1 MKYKRVLIKLSGE
14 ALMGENKSSKVL
26 DKDVLFEI
34 ANQIKVLSDEGVEI
48 GIVIGGGNI
57 FRGKYN
63 EELSIKRAPA
73 DYMGM
78 VATIF
83 NSLAFKAVL
92 DSIGVEN
99 VVMSAINI
107 NQVCEPYYYL
117 KALSHLNKKKVVIF
131 AGGTGNPYFSTDT
144 ATALR
149 ASEIGADI
157 ILMAKNGV
165 DGVYNKDPRKYN
177 DAVKYDSITYDE
189 ILFNKLE
196 VVDLNAITLCQSN
209 KINLIIFNMD
219 EKNAIIDVVKGKKI
233 GTFVGEEKEN
243 G

>member
-1 MKYKRVLIKLSGE
+1 MKYKSVLIKLSGE

-26 DKDVLFEI
+26 DRDVLFEI

-92 DSIGVEN
+92 DAIGVEN

-107 NQVCEPYYYL
+107 NQVCEPYYHL
-117 KALSHLNKKKVVIF
+117 KALKHLDDKKVVIF

-149 ASEIGADI
+149 ASEINADI

-165 DGVYNKDPRKYN
+165 DGVYSDDPRVNPNAKKYN
-177 DAVKYDSITYDE
+177 NITYDD
-189 ILFNKLE
+189 IIIKGLKVMDTASCALCKQNSIPI
-196 VVDLNAITLCQSN
+196 VVFDFAAKGSIN
-209 KINLIIFNMD
+209 KIL
-219 EKNAIIDVVKGKKI
+219 KGENI
-233 GTFVGEEKEN
+233 GTYVG

>member
-1 MKYKRVLIKLSGE
+1 MKYKRVLVKLSGE
-14 ALMGENKSSKVL
+14 AMMGQNKSSKVL
-26 DKDVLFEI
+26 DKDVMFEI
-34 ANQIKVLSDEGVEI
+34 GKQIKELKDSGVEV

-57 FRGKYN
+57 FRGKYC

-92 DSIGVEN
+92 DSLEVEN

-107 NQVCEPYYYL
+107 NQVCEPYYHL
-117 KALSHLNKKKVVIF
+117 KALSHLQKKKVVIF

-144 ATALR
+144 AAALR
-149 ASEIGADI
+149 ASEIGADV

-165 DGVYNKDPRKYN
+165 DGVYNKDPRKYS
-177 DAVKYDSITYDE
+177 DATMFDKITFDE
-189 ILFNKLE
+189 VLQKKLE
-196 VVDLNAITLCQSN
+196 VVDLNAINLCQSN

-219 EKNAIIDVVKGKKI
+219 KKNAIIDVVKGKKI
-233 GTFVGEEKEN
+233 GTFVGEE
-243 G
+243 

>member
-1 MKYKRVLIKLSGE
+1 MKYNRVLIKLSGE
-14 ALMGENKSSKVL
+14 AMMGQNKSSKVL
-26 DKDVLFEI
+26 DKDVMFEI
-34 ANQIKVLSDEGVEI
+34 GKQIKELKDLGAEI

-57 FRGKYN
+57 FRGKYC

-92 DSIGVEN
+92 DALNVEN
-99 VVMSAINI
+99 IVMSAINI
-107 NQVCEPYYYL
+107 NQVCEPYYHL
-117 KALSHLNKKKVVIF
+117 KALSHLQKKKVVIF

-144 ATALR
+144 AAALR
-149 ASEIGADI
+149 ASEIGADV

-165 DGVYNKDPRKYN
+165 DGVYNKDPRKYS
-177 DAVKYDSITYDE
+177 DATMYDKISFDE
-189 ILFNKLE
+189 VLQKKLE
-196 VVDLNAITLCQSN
+196 VVDLNAINLCQSN

-219 EKNAIIDVVKGKKI
+219 KKNAIIDVVKGKKI
-233 GTFVGEEKEN
+233 GTFVGEE
-243 G
+243 

>member
-1 MKYKRVLIKLSGE
+1 
-14 ALMGENKSSKVL
+14 
-26 DKDVLFEI
+26 
-34 ANQIKVLSDEGVEI
+34 
-48 GIVIGGGNI
+48 
-57 FRGKYN
+57 
-63 EELSIKRAPA
+63 
-73 DYMGM
+73 MGM

-92 DSIGVEN
+92 DSINVEN

-117 KALSHLNKKKVVIF
+117 KALKHLNDKKVVIF
-131 AGGTGNPYFSTDT
+131 AGGIGNPYFSTDT
-144 ATALR
+144 AAALR
-149 ASEIGADI
+149 ASEINADV

-165 DGVYNKDPRKYN
+165 DGVYDKDPKKYS
-177 DAVKYDSITYDE
+177 DAKMYDSITYDE
-189 ILFNKLE
+189 ILLKKLE
-196 VVDLNAITLCQSN
+196 VADLNAITLCQNN

-233 GTFVGEEKEN
+233 GTFVGEENKN

>member
-1 MKYKRVLIKLSGE
+1 MNYKRVLIKLSGE
-14 ALMGENKSSKVL
+14 AMMGKEKTNKVL
-26 DKDVLFEI
+26 NKDTMYEI
-34 ANQIKVLSDEGVEI
+34 ANQIKTLVENDVEI

-57 FRGKYN
+57 FRGKYS
-63 EELSIKRAPA
+63 EELSIQRAPA

-92 DSIGVEN
+92 DSINVEN

-117 KALSHLNKKKVVIF
+117 KALKHLNDKKVVIF
-131 AGGTGNPYFSTDT
+131 AGGIGNPYFSTDT
-144 ATALR
+144 AAALR
-149 ASEIGADI
+149 ASEINADV

-165 DGVYNKDPRKYN
+165 DGVYDKDPKKYS
-177 DAVKYDSITYDE
+177 DAKMYDSITYDE
-189 ILFNKLE
+189 ILLKKLE
-196 VVDLNAITLCQSN
+196 VADLNAITLCQNN

-233 GTFVGEEKEN
+233 GTFVGEENKN

>member
-1 MKYKRVLIKLSGE
+1 MKYKRVLVKLSGE
-14 ALMGENKSSKVL
+14 AMMGQNKSSKVL
-26 DKDVLFEI
+26 DKDVMFEI
-34 ANQIKVLSDEGVEI
+34 GKQIKELKDSGVEV

-57 FRGKYN
+57 FRGKYC

-92 DSIGVEN
+92 DSLEVEN
-99 VVMSAINI
+99 VVMSSINI
-107 NQVCEPYYYL
+107 NQVCEPYYHL
-117 KALSHLNKKKVVIF
+117 KALSHLQKKKVVIF

-144 ATALR
+144 AAALR
-149 ASEIGADI
+149 ASEIGADV

-165 DGVYNKDPRKYN
+165 DGVYNKDPRKYS
-177 DAVKYDSITYDE
+177 DATMFDKITFDE
-189 ILFNKLE
+189 VLQKKLE
-196 VVDLNAITLCQSN
+196 VVDLNAINLCQSN

-219 EKNAIIDVVKGKKI
+219 KKNAIIDVVKGKKI
-233 GTFVGEEKEN
+233 GTFVGEE
-243 G
+243 